1 MVKRILVFCLIA
13 DLLLV
18 SACTKKTKTMQVVFS
33 GPLSDSLYVEIL
45 LTDTD
50 EIVGMDFN
58 IVYQSQD
65 WLFQKITESS
75 DSLIVTPTDNVIRCI
90 YESENGEKLAK
101 RVLTVEFSRCG
112 KPINTSGVY
121 VEINE
126 CYAAG
131 SEQRDIPCKI
141 EYMQKNG

>member
-18 SACTKKTKTMQVVFS
+18 SACTKKTKTMKVVFS
-33 GPLSDSLYVEIL
+33 DPLSDSLYVEIL

-65 WLFQKITESS
+65 WLFQKIFTNPTKAVRLMVFCRVQSRHSEFADGKHAVFPFLPDTEH
-75 DSLIVTPTDNVIRCI
+75 L
-90 YESENGEKLAK
+90 L
-101 RVLTVEFSRCG
+101 F
-112 KPINTSGVY
+112 
-121 VEINE
+121 
-126 CYAAG
+126 
-131 SEQRDIPCKI
+131 
-141 EYMQKNG
+141 